1 MFSIPNKN
9 ILKYILFTIVVLS
22 LISYFPKDKLSFSE
36 YIVIALPIIGLYVIF
51 DSVICV
57 SNDKTIIN
65 TKKET
70 FTQSVKQNTK
80 NISTSSKNNTISST
94 SQNTQTTQTSTDTSK
109 VSDSKL
115 LAKKVNKLLKK
126 RFIKS
131 SRKKILKKR
140 KSSKKAKEL
149 CECPKKKSK
158 SLNEMKSLNLIN
170 KLFTTT
176 PKKVISMDEAKK
188 IIAIELNNYVFKKN
202 PSLSGES
209 VLKNMILLANSRS
222 FMKNLYREKVLD
234 QYIISLS
241 KEKFEGFDILESF
254 SNMTEL
260 TNNLKSAIDIGLKK
274 AIKDVQ
280 KEEETDRSLLSVKSL
295 TPSSVTKSDSMPFN
309 DLIKRESS
317 ILLETL
323 RKINKK
329 SKIHRPT
336 DENIV
341 KTLRRINTDPT
352 FKLGSKESKY
362 LITSLREL
370 SKDPV
375 GNMSKSSENRTLL
388 DTLNKMDKKF
398 KEERKLK
405 NLAKERLLAKKQI
418 ENEKKLMLINQINL
432 LKKKQLNKHKKE
444 SKKSTE
450 KFSPKNEDDN
460 EDENEKL
467 LERIRNLE
475 QKLNKLESISSDA
488 KANTENS
495 DWKYNTFNKKNM
507 KPIGEGLQD
516 WKNDY
521 VLLNTDKWAPAL
533 NPAPVCKTEK
543 KCPVCPNMSAGYAK
557 TYTTLKD
564 FHSSRKV
571 MPPDTINVD
580 YINDKLNKGK

>member
-36 YIVIALPIIGLYVIF
+36 YIVIALPIIGLYIIF

-57 SNDKTIIN
+57 SNDTTIIK

-70 FTQSVKQNTK
+70 FTQPVN
-80 NISTSSKNNTISST
+80 STSSNKDTISTT
-94 SQNTQTTQTSTDTSK
+94 SQNTESNKSTDTSK
-109 VSDSKL
+109 MSESKL

-131 SRKKILKKR
+131 SRKKIVKKR
-140 KSSKKAKEL
+140 KSSKKSKKL
-149 CECPKKKSK
+149 CECSEKSP
-158 SLNEMKSLNLIN
+158 NEMKSLNLIN
-170 KLFTTT
+170 KLYSKT
-176 PKKVISMDEAKK
+176 PKKVISMDEAKR
-188 IIAIELNNYVFKKN
+188 IIAVELNNYVFKQN
-202 PSLSGES
+202 PSLSEAS

-234 QYIISLS
+234 LYIISLS

-280 KEEETDRSLLSVKSL
+280 KEEETDRNLLSVKSQSESL
-295 TPSSVTKSDSMPFN
+295 PFN

-336 DENIV
+336 DESIV

-352 FKLGSKESKY
+352 FKLGSKDSKY
-362 LITSLREL
+362 LIRSLREL

-405 NLAKERLLAKKQI
+405 NLAKEKLLAKKQI
-418 ENEKKLMLINQINL
+418 ENEKKLMLINKINL
-432 LKKKQLNKHKKE
+432 LKEKQINKEK
-444 SKKSTE
+444 KKSTE
-450 KFSPKNEDDN
+450 KFSNKSEDDN
-460 EDENEKL
+460 KDNKKEEENEKL

-475 QKLNKLESISSDA
+475 KKLNKLESLSSSDT
-488 KANTENS
+488 KVNTENS

-507 KPIGEGLQD
+507 KPIGDGLQD

-543 KCPVCPNMSAGYAK
+543 KCPICPNMSAGYAK
-557 TYTTLKD
+557 TYSTLKD
-564 FHSSRKV
+564 FNSSRKI